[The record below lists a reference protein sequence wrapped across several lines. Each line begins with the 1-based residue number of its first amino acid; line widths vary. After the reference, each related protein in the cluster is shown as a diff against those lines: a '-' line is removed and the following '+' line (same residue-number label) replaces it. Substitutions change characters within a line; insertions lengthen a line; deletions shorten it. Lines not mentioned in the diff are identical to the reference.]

1 VTFTCVRPRKT
12 RNALLAFALGAALLG
27 NAPAADPA
35 NALDTLLDSVQ
46 KHYDGV
52 KDMRAQFE
60 QESLVKALGK
70 RDVSRGDVA
79 FKRPGRMRWN
89 YAQPEVRVLTVA
101 PDAVRMFS
109 ASDKQ
114 LQIAP
119 VGQGVSPTALDF
131 LLGEADLRESFEA
144 ARIEDA
150 TRKDVGLKLTPRGD
164 TSFESLELWLEPASL
179 KLRESVLVDLFGN
192 RTVLRFSEL
201 VENAGVEDG
210 AFEIQVPKDTEV
222 IDLR

>member
-1 VTFTCVRPRKT
+1 MKT
-12 RNALLAFALGAALLG
+12 RNALAALALGAALLG
-27 NAPAADPA
+27 NGPAAQPTPPA
-35 NALDTLLDSVQ
+35 PELVALLDSVQ
-46 KHYDGV
+46 KHYNGV
-52 KDMRAQFE
+52 RDLRASFE

-89 YAQPEVRVLTVA
+89 YAEPEVRVLTVD
-101 PDAVRMFS
+101 PQAVRMFS
-109 ASDKQ
+109 ATERQ

-119 VGQGVSPTALDF
+119 IGQGSLSPTALDF

-144 ARIEDA
+144 TRIEDA
-150 TRKDVGLKLTPRGD
+150 ARKDVGLKLSPRGD

-192 RTVLRFSEL
+192 RTVLRFAEL
-201 VENAGVEDG
+201 VENGGVEDG